1 MSSHPAKAASM
12 SEPAQAG
19 MSEQTDRD
27 ETSAQPVAG
36 RGDRL
41 DALARVAA
49 DVVVAGGSLVS
60 PRVSESFPK
69 ECRILHRSEF
79 LRIQGQGH
87 RIHGAR
93 LIFQFLPGRTPR
105 SRLGLTVSKKVGNAV
120 VRNRI
125 KRWLREAFR
134 RHPELR
140 PDRPARGQPSKAYDL
155 VITAKRGIEDFGFAV
170 LHAEVVDVLGRYLD
184 GRFDRRRAGGRDGK
198 GPRAEP
204 TGGDRSG
211 ARGGGQRAPAKSNRP
226 GPARD

>member
-1 MSSHPAKAASM
+1 M

-19 MSEQTDRD
+19 MSEPTDRD
-27 ETSAQPVAG
+27 DASAQPVSG
-36 RGDRL
+36 RGDPL
-41 DALARVAA
+41 SAVAA
-49 DVVVAGGSLVS
+49 GHGSVS
-60 PRVSESFPK
+60 PRGRESFPK

-87 RIHGAR
+87 RVHGAR

-140 PDRPARGQPSKAYDL
+140 PDRSPRGQSSKVYDL
-155 VITAKRGIEDFGFAV
+155 VITAKRDVDGFCFAV
-170 LHAEVVDVLGRYLD
+170 LEAELVDIVGRYLD
-184 GRFDRRRAGGRDGK
+184 GRFDRRKGGGRDGK
-198 GPRAEP
+198 GPRGERPPEGRGPA
-204 TGGDRSG
+204 GRS
-211 ARGGGQRAPAKSNRP
+211 ADKPAGP
-226 GPARD
+226 GPARG